1 MNEVFENIMSR
12 RSVRAFT
19 DQQISKEDL
28 LTIARAGVHAPSGMN
43 RQSWKFTILNQQDKI
58 QKLAQA
64 IAKKLDRGAAYNF
77 YEPNAIIL
85 VSNERDN
92 SNGLAD
98 SACALENIFLMAHSL
113 GIGSVWINQL
123 KLICDEPEIRPLL
136 DELEIPSSHIVYGIA
151 ALGYAKEEGKPK
163 EKNESVIHFVE

>member
-1 MNEVFENIMSR
+1 MNEVYNNIMTR

-19 DQQISKEDL
+19 DQHISKEDL
-28 LTIARAGVHAPSGMN
+28 YTIAKAGVHAPSGMN
-43 RQSWKFTILNQQDKI
+43 KQSWKFTIVNQQDRI
-58 QKLAQA
+58 QKLAKA
-64 IAKKLDRGAAYNF
+64 VAKILNRGDSYDF
-77 YEPNAIIL
+77 YAPDAIIL
-85 VSNERDN
+85 VSNEREN

-136 DELEIPSSHIVYGIA
+136 DELEIPSDHIVYGIA
-151 ALGYAKEEGKPK
+151 ALGYAKEEGYPK
-163 EKNESVIHFVE
+163 EKNEAVIHFVE